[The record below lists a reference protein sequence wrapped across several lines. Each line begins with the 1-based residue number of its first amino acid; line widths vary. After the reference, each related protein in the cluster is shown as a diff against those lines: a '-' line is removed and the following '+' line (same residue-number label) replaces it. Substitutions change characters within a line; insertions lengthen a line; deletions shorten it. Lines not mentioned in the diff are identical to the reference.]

1 MKKLVLVCA
10 FILGVSAVGFAQN
23 GGGGGR
29 GGRMNPEQRTARLKD
44 SLSLTADQVTKA
56 TVIFTAQAKS
66 QDSLR
71 TANAGGDRAAM
82 RPMQAALT
90 KATNE
95 KIMAILT
102 ADQATLYKKQLA
114 TQAARQAARQN
125 GN

>member
-1 MKKLVLVCA
+1 MKKLLLVCA
-10 FILGVSAVGFAQN
+10 FVVGVSSVSFAQN

-29 GGRMNPEQRTARLKD
+29 GRQTPEQMTTRLKD
-44 SLSLTADQVTKA
+44 SLSLTSDQVAKA
-56 TVIFTAQAKS
+56 TVIFTSQAKS

-82 RPMQAALT
+82 RPAQTALR
-90 KATNE
+90 KATTD

-102 ADQATLYKKQLA
+102 ADQAAIYKKQLA
-114 TQAARQAARQN
+114 AQAARQQQRQ

>member
-10 FILGVSAVGFAQN
+10 FILGVSAVSFAQ
-23 GGGGGR
+23 GGGR
-29 GGRMNPEQRTARLKD
+29 GRQNPEQMTARLKD

-56 TVIFTAQAKS
+56 TAIFTAQAKS

-82 RPMQAALT
+82 RPAQTALR
-90 KATNE
+90 KATND
-95 KIMAILT
+95 KIIAILT
-102 ADQATLYKKQLA
+102 EDQAAKYKKQLA
-114 TQAARQAARQN
+114 AQAARQAARQN

>member
-1 MKKLVLVCA
+1 MKKLLLVCA
-10 FILGVSAVGFAQN
+10 FVVGVSAASFAQN

-29 GGRMNPEQRTARLKD
+29 RQNPEQMTARLKD
-44 SLSLTADQVTKA
+44 SLSLNADQVTKA
-56 TVIFTAQAKS
+56 TAIFTAQVKS

-82 RPMQAALT
+82 RPAQTALR
-90 KATNE
+90 KATTD

-114 TQAARQAARQN
+114 AQEARMAARQN